1 MNKTFYEHQ
10 GEARSNSAGMMC
22 LLGMAVVSTTLMT
35 GFMIT
40 LWIFV
45 PLYLLFIKAFPR
57 PETAFTIHLHPD
69 QQHPLQLFLVEHFPW
84 TLNFPWE
91 LFGFFYVVITLATG
105 AAIIVVTRNKVRELW
120 RAGGVGLARSL
131 GGVQVTADGYRRDDR
146 TQRAVNVVHEIAI
159 AAKVPPPEVFVL
171 HDEPAINAFAVG
183 LTYSDMVVGLTA
195 GSIQQLNREQLQ
207 GVVAH
212 EFSHITH
219 GDTRTNVLLVGY
231 LHGLMAIII
240 CAQSLLNKGMEFMVR
255 SISHGGQGIF
265 GMSMIAIGALLWP
278 VGLVGLVCS
287 TIVKAAYNRQR
298 EFLADATALEYA
310 RNQVG
315 LAQAMQRILAC
326 PHGSRVRS
334 ARCLALSHV
343 FFAQS
348 CGGIAGFL
356 DSHPPLRERIRR
368 MDPDWDGQ
376 VQYEDEHEVGSFR
389 GVLSGTM
396 SIAQQARPTE
406 TGRLLDMPTED
417 ANELEILDTVVMSIN
432 EHAARIKAA
441 LPSEIWDLT
450 QHLQTAEGIAFALW
464 ANGTTESVED
474 DIELDLLRDACG
486 TSHEVA
492 QALKNY
498 LQSYG
503 LPEKLMLFD
512 AAINQI
518 RLEAQTTDLS
528 EFCRKAE
535 IHLASQDDS
544 DLFRWAWRQTIQ
556 QIVAREQEL
565 PRPRPQYGDVA
576 EVIHECQ
583 GILSALAYANNS
595 DVMEGYSLMR
605 ASSVLGQEIE
615 LLPRDQCQLDAI
627 DKALET
633 LALLAPRARRKLVLA
648 GSASIEAD
656 SRMNDEEALL
666 MRGICS
672 GLGYPPAT
680 LLPGQ
685 PIKTT

>member
-1 MNKTFYEHQ
+1 MNKTFYEYQ

-22 LLGMAVVSTTLMT
+22 LLGLAIATTTLMT
-35 GFMIT
+35 GLMIT

-45 PLYLLFIKAFPR
+45 PLYILFIRAFPR

-69 QQHPLQLFLVEHFPW
+69 QQHPLQLFLVENFPW

-91 LFGFFYVVITLATG
+91 LFGFFYVVITAATG
-105 AAIIVVTRNKVRELW
+105 AAMIVVTRNKVRELW

-131 GGVQVTADGYRRDDR
+131 GGVQVTAEGYRRDER
-146 TQRAVNVVHEIAI
+146 TQRAVNIVNEIAI

-195 GSIQQLNREQLQ
+195 GSIQHLNREQLQ

-255 SISHGGQGIF
+255 SISHGGQGFF

-278 VGLVGLVCS
+278 VGLVGLFCS

-298 EFLADATALEYA
+298 EFLADATALEYS
-310 RNQVG
+310 RNHVG
-315 LAQAMQRILAC
+315 LLRSMQRILAC
-326 PHGSRVRS
+326 PQGSRIRS
-334 ARCLALSHV
+334 ARCLALNHV

-348 CGGIAGFL
+348 CGGIAGFF
-356 DSHPPLRERIRR
+356 DSHPPLPERIRR
-368 MDPDWDGQ
+368 LDPNWDGQ
-376 VQYEDEHEVGSFR
+376 MQFEDEHDVGSFR

-396 SIAQQARPTE
+396 SIAQQARPTR
-406 TGRLLDMPTED
+406 TGRLLETPGE
-417 ANELEILDTVVMSIN
+417 ASKELEILDSVVMSIN
-432 EHAARIKAA
+432 EHAARIQAT
-441 LPSEIWDLT
+441 LPSEIWELT

-464 ANGTTESVED
+464 ANGTTASDHD

-492 QALKNY
+492 QALKSY

-518 RLEAQTTDLS
+518 RMEAQTSDLS
-528 EFCRKAE
+528 EFCRKAKT
-535 IHLASQDDS
+535 HLALKDDT
-544 DLFRWAWRQTIQ
+544 DLFRWAWRKTVQ
-556 QIVAREQEL
+556 QIVAREQEH
-565 PRPRPQYGDVA
+565 PRPQAKYGDTS
-576 EVIHECQ
+576 EVMHECQ
-583 GILSALAYANNS
+583 IVLSALAYANNS

-615 LLPRDQCQLDAI
+615 LLPRDQCRLDDI
-627 DKALET
+627 DTALDT
-633 LALLAPRARRKLVLA
+633 LSLLAPRARRKLVLA

-656 SRMNDEEALL
+656 SRMNDEETLL